1 MAPGPDPLQ
10 PGTWEAPK
18 WPPRAQLRRRCCPGW
33 TEPGTGAGRPAGHSA
48 GHVPRVEPADDVV
61 SAHHRAVGE
70 RRPRVADDADL
81 HADAALVVDPGETV
95 AGGGRPR
102 LAGKP
107 RRGHGGHPCPAGPA
121 PSPSSRPP
129 ASSPAPCVQPVFSA
143 AVRVLRPSQAPG
155 SSPGLGRS
163 PGLLLRPVR
172 RVGPAERPP
181 GPDHRDELGDI
192 TRERIPHQVRG
203 APEFDEALRR
213 GARRYRHG
221 VGVQHQPDRP
231 RCAALQDAAISG
243 GEESLGPRHPR
254 VSHYD
259 PSEGSRPVADLA
271 PFKYLRQ
278 GSSIVQ
284 RPVHRTMDGACGRP
298 RARTR
303 DRSEGCGG

>member
-1 MAPGPDPLQ
+1 MAAPRPVAAALLPGLDRARNGRRAPRRPL
-10 PGTWEAPK
+10 P
-18 WPPRAQLRRRCCPGW
+18 
-33 TEPGTGAGRPAGHSA
+33 

-81 HADAALVVDPGETV
+81 HADAALVVHPGETV

-107 RRGHGGHPCPAGPA
+107 PRHGGHLQPARAVRPASPLRPVRPVRPAGVQ
-121 PSPSSRPP
+121 RP
-129 ASSPAPCVQPVFSA
+129 
-143 AVRVLRPSQAPG
+143 VRVLAPARLRV
-155 SSPGLGRS
+155 PGRVGQ

-192 TRERIPHQVRG
+192 TRERIPYQVRG
-203 APEFDEALRR
+203 APEFNEALRR

-243 GEESLGPRHPR
+243 GEESLGLRHPR

-284 RPVHRTMDGACGRP
+284 RPVHRTVDGACGRP
-298 RARTR
+298 RA
-303 DRSEGCGG
+303 